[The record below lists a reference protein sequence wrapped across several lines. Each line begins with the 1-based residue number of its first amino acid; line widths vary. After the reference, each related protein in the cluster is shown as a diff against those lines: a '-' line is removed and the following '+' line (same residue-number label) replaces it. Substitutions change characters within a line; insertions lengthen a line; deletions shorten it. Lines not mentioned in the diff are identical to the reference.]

1 MNCPFCG
8 KPLVDETAKVCP
20 ECGSALYTPEGKSHL
35 RLTLSIP
42 KDELPGVDKA
52 KQKAK
57 RKSALLYALTIIG
70 AVFALLSLALGFTGY
85 FDIFLLTLLKV
96 GFACC
101 LVSILFAL
109 YFVFKGASSLPG
121 GRLAKTYWPGRIYFL
136 CSGLLNAGLVLAI
149 ALSDRLGYSK
159 FYQADDQAFY
169 GYKDGGYELFSLKLS
184 TDSVT
189 VPSVIEGAP
198 IVSIADHLSGT
209 ASNTTAITF
218 EGFETF
224 TIKDYAFS
232 GSDKLS
238 SMTFEGDGEYRL
250 GRGSFENCLSLN
262 SIKVDGASLTYDT
275 DYSAFS
281 SVPSPSITLKN
292 GGSLIDYHDHIA
304 TLFLSQ
310 GSSVSLNNGY
320 LRDGVELMPELG
332 EAVFPDGFTFGE
344 ATYTRSRT
352 DLDGNVTYYPFASD
366 IYIPVSVTKITANF
380 FGTVGTC
387 QIHYAGDPAGF
398 RKIEV
403 AEEGND
409 NFFEGRHQISYYAEY
424 GEE

>member
-8 KPLVDETAKVCP
+8 KPLADETVKVCP

-42 KDELPGVDKA
+42 KEALPGVDKA

-57 RKSALLYALTIIG
+57 RKSIILYVLTIVG

-159 FYQADDQAFY
+159 FFQSDDQAFY

-184 TDSVT
+184 TGPVT
-189 VPSVIEGAP
+189 VPSVIDGAP
-198 IVSIADHLSGT
+198 IVSIAEHLSGT
-209 ASNTTAITF
+209 AVSTPGITF
-218 EGFETF
+218 EGFEAF
-224 TIKDYAFS
+224 TISDYAFS
-232 GSDKLS
+232 GAGKLTS
-238 SMTFEGDGEYRL
+238 LTFEGDGEYRL
-250 GRGSFENCLSLN
+250 CRGAFENCLSLQ
-262 SIKVDGASLTYDT
+262 SIAVDGASLTYDT

-310 GSSVSLNNGY
+310 GSAVSLTNGY
-320 LRDGVELMPELG
+320 LRDGVELLPELG
-332 EAVFPDGFTFGE
+332 EAVFPEGFAFGE
-344 ATYTRSRT
+344 ETYTRSRT
-352 DLDGNVTYYPFASD
+352 DLDGNTTYYPFATE
-366 IYIPVSVTKITANF
+366 IYLPVSVTNIPANF
-380 FGTVGTC
+380 FGTVGEC
-387 QIHYAGDPAGF
+387 QIHYGGSPSSF
-398 RKIEV
+398 KKIEI
-403 AEEGND
+403 EEAGND
-409 NFFEGRHQISYYAEY
+409 NFFERKVEILYYSGYREK
-424 GEE
+424 